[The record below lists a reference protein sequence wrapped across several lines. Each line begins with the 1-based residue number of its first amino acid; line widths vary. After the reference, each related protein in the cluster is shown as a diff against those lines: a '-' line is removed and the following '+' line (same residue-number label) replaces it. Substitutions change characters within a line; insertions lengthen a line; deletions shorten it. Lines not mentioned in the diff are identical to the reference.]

1 MASSLMSS
9 LFGSSASANVDSAP
23 VAQTPVVDASVA
35 PVQEQP
41 VPNVET
47 TGESV
52 APAQEQPVQ
61 QESKDTKPDVKV
73 TSSFSGY
80 MVDSTGQK
88 KVFKSINEM
97 MSALTGV
104 ALPPCDCARCTAR
117 RTAQQS
123 AKPAE
128 QTDQKSTEQ
137 PAEQPADQTTEQKST
152 EQPADQP
159 ADQPAEQ
166 NTRAKATAALV
177 EEFMQTLEA
186 AGMNKCNCSK
196 CVTRRATLTADKTLP
211 AQTETKDTPTN
222 ELPASDPA
230 DSEKLVNEKP
240 TSNQSLFDALFGDL
254 LKSPGTKYADAYR
267 YTSKNVSYVPLMRRH
282 LRLVAELGE
291 RGVTGALQA
300 ISKSD
305 ARTSAALRD
314 NDVSMFFDTVLIQT
328 LLGVPSKDK
337 TLQARVRLMP
347 DMRSLRNMRRHLPSV
362 YAPALVEV
370 LKSYMESYPDQDVV
384 RFHDDG
390 LGYDVYADLVAAAQE
405 Q

>member
-9 LFGSSASANVDSAP
+9 LFGSSASANADSAP
-23 VAQTPVVDASVA
+23 VAQTPVVDPSVA

-47 TGESV
+47 TGEPV

-97 MSALTGV
+97 MTALTGV

-128 QTDQKSTEQ
+128 QTDQKSAEQ

-152 EQPADQP
+152 EQP

-196 CVTRRATLTADKTLP
+196 CVTRRSTLTADKTLP

-305 ARTSAALRD
+305 ARTSGALRD